1 MWVLIIIDFI
11 IKLSRLKE
19 PLIGI
24 SYDSILMVVDRL
36 IKYAYLILYLESL
49 NAEDLAYI
57 LIKIV
62 FTQHEMPKEIIFNR
76 DKLFIL

>member
-11 IKLSRLKE
+11 IKLLRLKE

-24 SYDSILMVVDRL
+24 SYDSILVVVDRL
-36 IKYAYLILYLESL
+36 TKYAYLVSYLELL
-49 NAEDLAYI
+49 NTEDLAYT

-62 FTQHEMPKEIIFNR
+62 FI
-76 DKLFIL
+76 